1 LAKFEK
7 RLNKLDEQL
16 SKCKNSGYKKTFTTT
31 VLLKKIEL
39 YVWRFRQWALVVQR
53 GVILNCHKLYNGLKG

>member
-1 LAKFEK
+1 MAKFEK

-16 SKCKNSGYKKTFTTT
+16 SKSKKSSYKKTFTTT

-39 YVWRFRQWALVVQR
+39 YVWQFRQRALVVQR
-53 GVILNCHKLYNGLKG
+53 GVMLKSHKLYNGH

>member
-7 RLNKLDEQL
+7 RLNKLYEQL
-16 SKCKNSGYKKTFTTT
+16 SKCKNSSYKNPFTTT

-53 GVILNCHKLYNGLKG
+53 GVMLKSHKLYNGH